1 MSSLGTLV
9 DRLTILNIKLWF
21 VQNKVNQ
28 AARENRG
35 VDAETTGQLVALNL
49 ERNRVMTEI
58 DQVLDAAARS
68 GKAIVDARV
77 KLP

>member
-9 DRLTILNIKLWF
+9 DRLTILNLKLWF

>member
-9 DRLTILNIKLWF
+9 DRLTILNLKLWF

-58 DQVLDAAARS
+58 DQALDAAARS